1 MVHLTQKSWNLLLHI
16 FNFTRLKKKKTKKQY
31 SGQTHRT
38 INQIFTQMSLLKNF
52 NMQFHHTNC
61 KTLHYL
67 LDKTKI
73 QNKFHHIFFQKVSGK

>member
-1 MVHLTQKSWNLLLHI
+1 
-16 FNFTRLKKKKTKKQY
+16 
-31 SGQTHRT
+31 
-38 INQIFTQMSLLKNF
+38 MSLLKNF

-73 QNKFHHIFFQKVSGK
+73 QNKFHHIFFQKVSGKWAENVCQRLETSITFADGTK